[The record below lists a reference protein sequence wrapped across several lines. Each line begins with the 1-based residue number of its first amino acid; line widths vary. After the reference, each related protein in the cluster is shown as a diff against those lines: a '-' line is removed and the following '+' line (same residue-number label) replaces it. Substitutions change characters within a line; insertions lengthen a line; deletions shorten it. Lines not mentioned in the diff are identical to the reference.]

1 MQNISRFVA
10 FDGKEFKDAQLC
22 EEYENEQM
30 AMIQREFFKMAKKV
44 DGEYLGIPYWT
55 EEHTVYILKPK
66 SEWDIEIINL
76 ISMIYSDNSVGNK
89 YSGVWR
95 DNGEV
100 TVRWDGKDVVTTD
113 DLNQILIIEFGYGGG
128 AEGYLFDSD
137 FMQVWDYAKLIE
149 RQTKAMV
156 EALSMVM

>member
-10 FDGKEFKDAQLC
+10 FDDKEFKDAQLC

-30 AMIQREFFKMAKKV
+30 ALIQREFFKMAKAV

-66 SEWDIEIINL
+66 SEHDIEIINL
-76 ISMIYSDNSVGNK
+76 VSMIYSDGSVGNK

-100 TVRWDGKDVVTTD
+100 TIRWDGKDVVTAD

-128 AEGYLFDSD
+128 IEGCLFESD
-137 FMQVWDYAKLIE
+137 FMQVWDFGKVIE
-149 RQTKAMV
+149 RQSKAIV
-156 EALSMVM
+156 GALSMLH